1 MYVKLKTGDKGEG
14 QAKMGHG
21 LTVPWVLQ
29 LV

>member
-1 MYVKLKTGDKGEG
+1 MYMKLITGGKGEG
-14 QAKMGHG
+14 QAKMGHA